1 MRFRAE
7 DGFSAIKRAEYSV
20 DAGDWKYIEP
30 VGQISDAR
38 MESYDFKA
46 ALDPAKDAGSQ
57 HVIVV
62 RAYDKYDN
70 MGTAKTVLGG
80 GATGKK

>member
-1 MRFRAE
+1 
-7 DGFSAIKRAEYSV
+7 
-20 DAGDWKYIEP
+20 
-30 VGQISDAR
+30 

-57 HVIVV
+57 HVVVV

-80 GATGKK
+80 AVKK